1 MSDVAPTGFERIR
14 LLVVDDDLA
23 IRELLT
29 DLLEA
34 EGYTVSAAAHGVEAL
49 EVAARERP
57 AAILMDLM
65 MPVMSGAE
73 ATARLRADPVT
84 AGIPVI
90 AMSAGRNLAA
100 IATTISAD
108 GFVAKPFD
116 IDYFLDTVA
125 SATGA
130 AGVAAESA

>member
-1 MSDVAPTGFERIR
+1 MSDVARPGAEQIRI
-14 LLVVDDDLA
+14 LVVDDDLA

-29 DLLEA
+29 DLLEG
-34 EGYTVSAAAHGVEAL
+34 EGYAVIAAANGVEAL
-49 EVAARERP
+49 DRAAIERP

-73 ATARLRADPVT
+73 ATARLKANPST
-84 AGIPVI
+84 GSIPVI

-116 IDYFLDTVA
+116 IDFFLDTIA
-125 SATGA
+125 EATG
-130 AGVAAESA
+130 VATPST